1 MVMMA
6 THYQRESADTGRPK
20 NIRVAGSLGATF
32 HDPLMDRSQLI
43 HMITLVRATSRVQER
58 IHSRYQQTTLMHRHR
73 KRTGEY
79 SASLPILESAV
90 AEQQGIMGREVMR
103 HLASLSDKAT
113 DNLSGIRDLGS
124 RRDNEILRDHTIPD
138 KYRGLSLTIY
148 GTIFQT
154 CAILYGRVI
163 TNLHV
168 TDRTGID
175 NLDLIANRSLRRGDT
190 LRISGNHIPQAFDQG
205 RTMTV
210 QCDNI
215 SQ

>member
-1 MVMMA
+1 
-6 THYQRESADTGRPK
+6 
-20 NIRVAGSLGATF
+20 
-32 HDPLMDRSQLI
+32 
-43 HMITLVRATSRVQER
+43 
-58 IHSRYQQTTLMHRHR
+58 
-73 KRTGEY
+73 
-79 SASLPILESAV
+79 
-90 AEQQGIMGREVMR
+90 MR

-175 NLDLIANRSLRRGDT
+175 NLDLIANRS
-190 LRISGNHIPQAFDQG
+190 SVEAIPS
-205 RTMTV
+205 V
-210 QCDNI
+210 
-215 SQ
+215 

>member
-1 MVMMA
+1 
-6 THYQRESADTGRPK
+6 
-20 NIRVAGSLGATF
+20 
-32 HDPLMDRSQLI
+32 
-43 HMITLVRATSRVQER
+43 
-58 IHSRYQQTTLMHRHR
+58 MHRHR
-73 KRTGEY
+73 KRTGEN

-124 RRDNEILRDHTIPD
+124 RRDNEILRDHAIPD
-138 KYRGLSLTIY
+138 KYRGLLLTIY

-154 CAILYGRVI
+154 RAILYGRII

-168 TDRTGID
+168 TDRAGID
-175 NLDLIANRSLRRGDT
+175 NLDLITNRSLRRGYT
-190 LRISGNHIPQAFDQG
+190 LRISGNHTPQAFDQG
-205 RTMTV
+205 RTMAV
-210 QCDNI
+210 QRDNI